1 MSDNRQILIIDDD
14 PGICRMLTR
23 YLNEQGFESECV
35 NDGIQMDHWLE
46 NHQPSLILLDLM
58 LPGEDGLS
66 IARRLRSTSSIPII
80 MLTAKGED
88 IDRIIGL
95 EIGAD
100 DYLAKPFNPRE
111 LLARI
116 NALLRRSSYADQP
129 IENNDLFVFGPYSF
143 NKNSLVLSLDNK
155 EVTLGYADTQ
165 LLQLFINNP
174 NHPISRDFILDQ
186 LSGIDRD
193 PFDRSIDVRVTRL
206 RKKIE
211 PDPSKP
217 QFIRTVR
224 GVGYR
229 FTPNGA
235 KI

>member
-1 MSDNRQILIIDDD
+1 MNDNRQILIIDDD
-14 PGICRMLTR
+14 SGICRMLTR

-35 NDGIQMDHWLE
+35 NDGIQMDQWLE
-46 NHQPSLILLDLM
+46 NHQPNLILLDLM

-66 IARRLRSTSSIPII
+66 IARRLRSASSIPII

-129 IENNDLFVFGPYSF
+129 IENDDLFAFGPYSF
-143 NKNSLVLSLDNK
+143 NKDSLVLSLDNK
-155 EVTLGYADTQ
+155 EVALSYADTQ

-229 FTPNGA
+229 FTPNEA